1 MTAKRIKNFSSRASN
16 QHQYDK
22 FVEDS
27 EFYEGVV
34 NVKGKDPAVKLRN
47 QKNIFRSDASYI
59 SIDEWCHIIYGWLL
73 LNPAMLS
80 VSDFYEHIRDNA
92 PFLYTLD
99 EVIAYDSDEIYNLL
113 QERIKTMML
122 RGKIGREAALAVL
135 KECYGWSRDDTNVN
149 LNIQPEV
156 SFKFGGA
163 IPVEK
168 NT

>member
-34 NVKGKDPAVKLRN
+34 NVKGKDPKTKLRN
-47 QKNIFRSDASYI
+47 QKNIFRSDSSYI

-99 EVIAYDSDEIYNLL
+99 EVIAYDGENLTWISTPFFNSNPVIL
-113 QERIKTMML
+113 TVF
-122 RGKIGREAALAVL
+122 AAVL
-135 KECYGWSRDDTNVN
+135 A
-149 LNIQPEV
+149 EV
-156 SFKFGGA
+156 EQVP
-163 IPVEK
+163 I
-168 NT
+168 

>member
-27 EFYEGVV
+27 EFYDGVV
-34 NVKGKDPAVKLRN
+34 NVKGKDPKTKLRN
-47 QKNIFRSDASYI
+47 QSNIFRSDSNYI

-113 QERIKTMML
+113 QERIKVQMM
-122 RGKIGREAALAVL
+122 RGKIQREAALAVL
-135 KECYGWSRDDTNVN
+135 REVYGWERPEGN
-149 LNIQPEV
+149 LNVQLQSEV
-156 SFKFGGA
+156 GFKFGGA
-163 IPVEK
+163 KIEK
-168 NT
+168 K